1 MFAKNPTPRP
11 ATPKP
16 LEKVRGTLTLAKGLA
31 LLEAVAEGHREIDAL
46 AKQVGLARSTAHRLL
61 LALVKDGYLRHH
73 PRKGYSLGPKLMR
86 LGFQAHSQLHLPSV
100 AQPHLEWLRD
110 ETSETVHL
118 AVLDGTRVIYIE
130 KLPGYRELQFAS
142 YIGARLP
149 AQSTALGKALLAHLP
164 EEGWQDHFVPGLKR
178 TSNTIS
184 DFARF
189 RQELALTRSRGYAL
203 DLEEN
208 EPGVRC
214 VAAPIFD
221 GSGKVVAAV
230 SISSASVYLP
240 EERIPQVAD
249 LVKEAAQRISCELGG
264 SECLKW

>member
-1 MFAKNPTPRP
+1 MPTKSEIAGEPSPTPK
-11 ATPKP
+11 A
-16 LEKVRGTLTLAKGLA
+16 KVRGALTVAKALA
-31 LLEAVAEGHREIDAL
+31 LLEAVAEGYREVDAL
-46 AKQVGLARSTAHRLL
+46 AQRVGLARSTTHRLL
-61 LALVKDGYLRHH
+61 LALVKEGYLRHI
-73 PRKGYSLGPKLMR
+73 PRKGYRLGPKLIR
-86 LGFQAHSQLHLPSV
+86 LGFQAHSQLHLPSL
-100 AQPHLEWLRD
+100 ARPHLEWLRD

-164 EEGWQDHFVPGLKR
+164 EAEWQNHFVPGLKR
-178 TSNTIS
+178 TPNTIS

-189 RQELALTRSRGYAL
+189 RQELLEIRERGYSL

-230 SISSASVYLP
+230 SVSSASVYLP
-240 EERIPQVAD
+240 GERIPQVAD
-249 LVKEAAQRISCELGG
+249 LVKEAARRISRELGG
-264 SECLKW
+264 